1 MSLIKPSRALLGAAI
16 AAALLVGGGVATS
29 AVAAPAKQA
38 ADAKRYPS
46 ATRTEP
52 AAKDARTTQAY
63 NKPINDMIKTYQ
75 DPSKNAANLALVDK
89 ILADPKANAY
99 DKSFSAQL
107 GGLIANKAGDNAK
120 AIAFFRQGLD
130 ANGLDNN
137 GHFEM
142 MYNMG
147 IVQTQS
153 NDFAGAAA
161 TFQRFLDETKSN
173 SADARYLLAQNEY
186 EQGKFAQAAANAK
199 IAIDGKPDAPDNWK
213 QLYMLSLNKSGNSG
227 AAIGEA
233 KAMADKNPNDKK
245 AQMNYAAL
253 LLDANRNAE
262 ALAVMQK
269 MRAAK
274 LLTTDADYRN
284 LFIMLSQQDGQ
295 DKAVID
301 VINEGLASKVLTQDG
316 QVNLAL
322 AQAYFYTDQEG
333 KAIEY
338 FEKAAPDAKSG
349 SVYMNLARIYW
360 QRGENVKAKDA
371 VRKAQAKGISSD
383 NDKKTSAQILALPD
397 KGGSTVIL
405 QKKK

>member
-38 ADAKRYPS
+38 ADAKRFPN

-52 AAKDARTTQAY
+52 SAKDAHTTAAY
-63 NKPINDMIKTYQ
+63 NKPINDLVKTYQ
-75 DPSKNAANLALVDK
+75 DPAKNADNLALIDK
-89 ILADPKANAY
+89 IIADPKANAY
-99 DKSFSAQL
+99 DKSFAAQI

-120 AIAFFRQGLD
+120 AIALFRKGLE

-147 IVQTQS
+147 IVQIQTK
-153 NDFAGAAA
+153 DFAGAAA
-161 TFQRFLDETKSN
+161 TFQRYLDETKSN
-173 SADARYLLAQNEY
+173 FADARFLLASSQY
-186 EQGKFAQAAANAK
+186 DQGKFAEAATNAK
-199 IAIDGKPDAPDNWK
+199 IAIDAKPDAPDNWK
-213 QLYMLSLNKSGNSG
+213 QLYMLALNKSGNSG
-227 AAIGEA
+227 AALSEA
-233 KAMADKNPNDKK
+233 KAIADAKPNDKV
-245 AQMNYAAL
+245 AQMNYVVL
-253 LLDANRNAE
+253 LMEANRTSE
-262 ALAVMQK
+262 AIAAMQK

-274 LLTTDADYRN
+274 MLTTDQDYRR
-284 LFIMLSQQDGQ
+284 LFIELAQIEGQ
-295 DKAVID
+295 EKAVID

-338 FEKAAPDAKSG
+338 FEKAAPDAKTG
-349 SVYMNLARIYW
+349 SVYVNLARIYW
-360 QRGENVKAKDA
+360 QRGENVKAKEA
-371 VRKAQAKGISSD
+371 VRKAQAKGISSES
-383 NDKKTSAQILALPD
+383 DKKTSAQILALPD